1 MNGKHEAEV
10 LAGERFKFGANWI
23 HFLEEL
29 DECRI
34 AEAIASLSGMLG
46 VSSLTGL
53 TFLDVGSG
61 SGLSSLAARRL
72 GAQVHSFD
80 YDPHSVACTT
90 ELRRRYSPEDPQW
103 VVEEGSVLDLEYLA
117 RLGKF
122 DVVYSWGVLHHTGSM
137 WLAAGNVA
145 SLVREGSGKLYIAI
159 YNDQGRASRMW
170 KKVKKAYCSL
180 PVPIAPVLLLLA
192 FLRLWGPTLA
202 RDLLRG
208 TPLKTW
214 GLHER
219 GMSPWRDVVDWV
231 GGYPFEV
238 AKPEDIFDYYQ
249 EKGFN
254 LRRLKTCGG
263 GLGCNEFVFSRPL
276 HAYLS

>member
-23 HFLEEL
+23 HFLEEV

-137 WLAAGNVA
+137 WDALSNVVP
-145 SLVREGSGKLYIAI
+145 LVADRGKLFIAI
-159 YNDQGRASRMW
+159 YNDQGWVSKYW
-170 KKVKKAYCSL
+170 LVVKKLYNRTSILKALVVGFHSPYL
-180 PVPIAPVLLLLA
+180 YGFRGFVRFYNGRLL
-192 FLRLWGPTLA
+192 
-202 RDLLRG
+202 
-208 TPLKTW
+208 
-214 GLHER
+214 ER
-219 GMSPWRDVVDWV
+219 GMNLWHDMLDWL

-238 AKPEDIFDYYQ
+238 AKPEEILAYYY
-249 EKGFN
+249 EAGFN
-254 LRRLKTCGG
+254 LTRLQTCGG
-263 GLGCNEFVFSRPL
+263 RLGCNEYVFSNSFAKR
-276 HAYLS
+276 